1 MHCSKAIVKTPFGHI
16 RGVSGMDRERDCA
29 REEEETTKTAG
40 LGNTHG
46 LFLCVLSLLHNR
58 GPWNL
63 DP

>member
-1 MHCSKAIVKTPFGHI
+1 MGWTQ
-16 RGVSGMDRERDCA
+16 RGRLRERE

-40 LGNTHG
+40 LGNMHG

-63 DP
+63 DL